1 MSGITLESLRGSKY
15 PDELIDELK
24 SGNLAYLLRYSTK
37 MNSVDFMRDLIYAV
51 KEEHG
56 TYDVF
61 LYYSGPAVQQNEKIA
76 TEIFREAPELI
87 QRTVLSGDREF
98 IKKNLADCP
107 GIVAYID
114 EDLKN
119 DQKFRA
125 EVAKAGI
132 TIEPGITQEIV
143 QDIVKS
149 NAIIEM
155 LTEDSSL
162 SSDPNFMLDAI
173 KEDAEFL
180 NNAAS
185 DLRENPNFM
194 RIASAKNEDVIDMVV
209 QQIED
214 FNFDAIQAVRESSR
228 ELTLDDCFSLIDQF
242 MEMQEEREKTR
253 DPDAPKTEEELDLEK
268 LKAQLEK
275 TKGKIQEKGLEDPH
289 TMKWITAVVARMD
302 DVSPELMKKILDYS
316 MLTMEK
322 TKKDIG
328 EDGEMHV
335 DIGVATAL
343 IKPEI
348 LEEIVKKVKA
358 AGHEVDSSLEERLA
372 SYKEFS
378 VDFQKRLSLYKEQN
392 RDRLIAEALE
402 RKAAREAGIETI
414 GELEIEEE
422 HAGEH
427 TEDGK
432 VVSLQGNGG
441 LLEAIGETG
450 MIEITE
456 VESEVKRDAKEV
468 PGQNPGA
475 KIVKD
480 SVEMDH

>member
-15 PDELIDELK
+15 PDDLIDELK

-125 EVAKAGI
+125 EVASTGI
-132 TIEPGITQEIV
+132 TIEPSVTQEIV
-143 QDIVKS
+143 QDLVKS
-149 NAIIEM
+149 NAIREM
-155 LTEDSSL
+155 LAEDSSL

-194 RIASAKNEDVIDMVV
+194 RIVSDKNEDVIGMVV

-228 ELTLDDCFSLIDQF
+228 ELTIEDCMTLVDQYIETHDDPRYQKVKD
-242 MEMQEEREKTR
+242 
-253 DPDAPKTEEELDLEK
+253 
-268 LKAQLEK
+268 
-275 TKGKIQEKGLEDPH
+275 KIQERGMEDPR
-289 TMKWITAVVARMD
+289 TMKWITAMVAQMD
-302 DVSPELMKKILDYS
+302 DVSPDLMKKIVDYS

-322 TKKDIG
+322 TRRDLDQ
-328 EDGEMHV
+328 DGKMVMNMDVAQAMITPLMLRKLMSRAEENGVTLDEEMHQ
-335 DIGVATAL
+335 A
-343 IKPEI
+343 
-348 LEEIVKKVKA
+348 
-358 AGHEVDSSLEERLA
+358 VDSYIEFYDEFRPQFVA
-372 SYKEFS
+372 YKKKLWEQEHPEQEVKPMTPS
-378 VDFQKRLSLYKEQN
+378 VDANTPVES
-392 RDRLIAEALE
+392 
-402 RKAAREAGIETI
+402 
-414 GELEIEEE
+414 EIDADSTPEVESTNDE
-422 HAGEH
+422 
-427 TEDGK
+427 K
-432 VVSLQGNGG
+432 VVALQGNGG

-450 MIEITE
+450 MKEITE
-456 VESEVKRDAKEV
+456 VESEVKRDAKYIPEDKQGPKV
-468 PGQNPGA
+468 
-475 KIVKD
+475 VKD
-480 SVEMDH
+480 SIEM

>member
-15 PDELIDELK
+15 PDDLIDELK

-125 EVAKAGI
+125 EVASTGI
-132 TIEPGITQEIV
+132 TIEPSVTQEIV
-143 QDIVKS
+143 QDLVKS
-149 NAIIEM
+149 NAIREM
-155 LTEDSSL
+155 LAEDSSL

-194 RIASAKNEDVIDMVV
+194 RIVSDKNEDVIGMVV

-228 ELTLDDCFSLIDQF
+228 ELTIEDCMTLVDQYIETHDDPRYQKVKD
-242 MEMQEEREKTR
+242 
-253 DPDAPKTEEELDLEK
+253 
-268 LKAQLEK
+268 
-275 TKGKIQEKGLEDPH
+275 KIQERGMDDPR
-289 TMKWITAVVARMD
+289 TMKWITAMVAQMD
-302 DVSPELMKKILDYS
+302 DVSPDLMKKIVDYS

-322 TKKDIG
+322 TRRDLDQ
-328 EDGEMHV
+328 DGKMVMNMDVAQAMITPLMLRKLMERAEENGVILDEGMHQ
-335 DIGVATAL
+335 A
-343 IKPEI
+343 
-348 LEEIVKKVKA
+348 
-358 AGHEVDSSLEERLA
+358 VDSYIEFYDEFRPQFA
-372 SYKEFS
+372 AYKKKLWEQEHPEQEVEPMTPS
-378 VDFQKRLSLYKEQN
+378 VDANTPVES
-392 RDRLIAEALE
+392 
-402 RKAAREAGIETI
+402 
-414 GELEIEEE
+414 EIDADSTPEVESTNDE
-422 HAGEH
+422 
-427 TEDGK
+427 K
-432 VVSLQGNGG
+432 VVALQGNGG

-450 MIEITE
+450 MKEITE
-456 VESEVKRDAKEV
+456 VESEVKRDAKYIPEDKQGPKV
-468 PGQNPGA
+468 
-475 KIVKD
+475 VKN
-480 SVEMDH
+480 SIEM